1 MNKSDVKELY
11 EYLKELLKAS
21 RFLVNRKELKHDI
34 DNIKKRVYENLK
46 LQRKDIQTLRNIIT
60 KNGVVFNL
68 IY

>member
-34 DNIKKRVYENLK
+34 DNIKKMIKYIDDDRLYKILK
-46 LQRKDIQTLRNIIT
+46 DYDTEE
-60 KNGVVFNL
+60 G
-68 IY
+68 

>member
-34 DNIKKRVYENLK
+34 DNIKKMIKYIDDDRLYKILK
-46 LQRKDIQTLRNIIT
+46 AYDMEE
-60 KNGVVFNL
+60 G
-68 IY
+68 

>member
-34 DNIKKRVYENLK
+34 TNIKKMIKYIDDDRLYKILK
-46 LQRKDIQTLRNIIT
+46 DYDTEE
-60 KNGVVFNL
+60 G
-68 IY
+68 

>member
-34 DNIKKRVYENLK
+34 DNIKKMIKYIDDDRLYKILKDYE
-46 LQRKDIQTLRNIIT
+46 TEE
-60 KNGVVFNL
+60 G
-68 IY
+68 

>member
-34 DNIKKRVYENLK
+34 DNIKKMIKYIDDDRLYKILK
-46 LQRKDIQTLRNIIT
+46 DYATEE
-60 KNGVVFNL
+60 G
-68 IY
+68 

>member
-34 DNIKKRVYENLK
+34 DNIKKMIKYIDDDRLYKILK
-46 LQRKDIQTLRNIIT
+46 DYDMEE
-60 KNGVVFNL
+60 G
-68 IY
+68 

>member
-34 DNIKKRVYENLK
+34 DNINKMIKYIDDDRLYKILK
-46 LQRKDIQTLRNIIT
+46 DYDTEE
-60 KNGVVFNL
+60 G
-68 IY
+68 

>member
-34 DNIKKRVYENLK
+34 DNIKKMIKYIDDDRLYKILK
-46 LQRKDIQTLRNIIT
+46 DYNTEE
-60 KNGVVFNL
+60 G
-68 IY
+68 

>member
-34 DNIKKRVYENLK
+34 DNIKKMIKYLDDDRLYKILK
-46 LQRKDIQTLRNIIT
+46 DYDTEE
-60 KNGVVFNL
+60 G
-68 IY
+68 